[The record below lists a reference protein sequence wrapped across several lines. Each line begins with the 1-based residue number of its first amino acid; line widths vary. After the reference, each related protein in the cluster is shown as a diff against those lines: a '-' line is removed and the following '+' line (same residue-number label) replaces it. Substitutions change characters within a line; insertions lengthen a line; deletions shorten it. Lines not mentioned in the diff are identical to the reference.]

1 MNGAVCKDRLFTER
15 KGVLGPVTD
24 EIYFRGLEGHLKM
37 MIVLIIAM
45 LPAVASFRVYMDL
58 LFLT

>member
-1 MNGAVCKDRLFTER
+1 MNGAVCKDRLFAER

-37 MIVLIIAM
+37 MVLILAM

-58 LFLT
+58 LYLT